1 MLNFL
6 ASIGIIGGADG
17 PTAVFVS
24 GGSDFMF
31 EPMNF
36 VNNLS
41 YMGIGM
47 LGIFVVIG
55 LVMVTTAFLNKAFSG
70 KKKDDEQ

>member
-1 MLNFL
+1 MLNIL

-17 PTAVFVS
+17 PTSVVVS
-24 GGSDFMF
+24 NGDFMF

-41 YMGIGM
+41 YMGFGM

-55 LVMVTTAFLNKAFSG
+55 LIWFTTFAINKAFSG
-70 KKKDDEQ
+70 KKDDNE

>member
-1 MLNFL
+1 MEE
-6 ASIGIIGGADG
+6 IVT
-17 PTAVFVS
+17 TAAETTATFQ
-24 GGSDFMF
+24 F

-55 LVMVTTAFLNKAFSG
+55 IIIVATVIINKATG
-70 KKKDDEQ
+70 TKK